1 MMQIHSTSDLGNL
14 DLLGTQLLALCLT
27 LIISLVVSWG
37 FFFPMKRLNK
47 LRVEKSVEVIGHDTI
62 MSAKSKGLDLVTL
75 RNKIETL
82 YPEPKKKG
90 C

>member
-1 MMQIHSTSDLGNL
+1 
-14 DLLGTQLLALCLT
+14 
-27 LIISLVVSWG
+27 
-37 FFFPMKRLNK
+37 MKRLNK
-47 LRVEKSVEVIGHDTI
+47 LRVDKNVEVIGHDTI

-75 RNKIETL
+75 QNKIESL